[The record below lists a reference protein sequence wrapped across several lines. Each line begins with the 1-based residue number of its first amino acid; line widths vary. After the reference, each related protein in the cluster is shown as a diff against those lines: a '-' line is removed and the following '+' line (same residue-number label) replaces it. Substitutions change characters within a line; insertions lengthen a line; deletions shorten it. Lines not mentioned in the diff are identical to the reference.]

1 MATLDNNEVKSAVEG
16 LGKAFDEFKKTH
28 QEELKQIK
36 EKGSADVIT
45 SDKLKRIEKSLD
57 DLEDVNQKVTK
68 QKLSQDE
75 QKDQLNRIETMISR
89 PDFGRG
95 NLVTDSKEMEVYKK
109 WLREGKEALGPEEMK
124 VLTASNDNT
133 AGYLAP
139 PEYVRELIK
148 GIVEISPI
156 RSIARVRST
165 TNRSVQIP
173 KRTATFAATF
183 VAEQGTRSETTGYA
197 VGLEEIPTHEL
208 YALVDI
214 SEQELEDS
222 VFNLEQEMSSEFAE
236 QFAKAEGNAFVSGN
250 SVGKPEGIAQNSS
263 VGTTASGSS
272 GTFDAN
278 SLISLYHAVKPDYS
292 RNGTFVFNRATLA
305 LIRKLRDGAGQYVFQ
320 AGFSLQVGVPNTIL
334 GAPYV
339 EATDVADIGSSTKPV
354 YFGDFRR
361 GYMIVDRT
369 TLSVMRDPF
378 TQATSGNVR
387 YIARRRIGGQVI
399 LPEAIQ
405 ILQCG
410 A

>member
-1 MATLDNNEVKSAVEG
+1 MVEQEIKSAVEQ
-16 LGKAFDEFKKTH
+16 LGTAFEEFKKTH

-36 EKGSADVIT
+36 SKGSADVIT
-45 SDKLKRIEKSLD
+45 SEKLARIEKSLD
-57 DLEDVNQKVTK
+57 QLEDVNQKVTK
-68 QKLSQDE
+68 AKLAQDANE
-75 QKDQLNRIETMISR
+75 EKLNKIETIVSR
-89 PDFGRG
+89 PGFDISAKAD
-95 NLVTDSKEMEVYKK
+95 TSMEKKVFDK
-109 WLREGKEALGPEEMK
+109 WLRDGKEALSPEEVK

-139 PEYVRELIK
+139 PEYVQELIK

-173 KRTATFAATF
+173 RRTSTFAATF
-183 VAEQGTRSETTGYA
+183 VAEQGSRTETTGYQ
-197 VGLEEIPTHEL
+197 VGMEEIPTHEL

-222 VFNLEQEMSSEFAE
+222 VFNLEQEMTSEFTE

-250 SVGKPEGIAQNSS
+250 SVGKPEGIVTNSS
-263 VGTTASGSS
+263 VGVTASGVSAS
-272 GTFDAN
+272 LNAN

-292 RNGTFVFNRATLA
+292 RNGTFVMNRSTLA
-305 LIRKLRDGAGQYVFQ
+305 AVRKLQDGSGQYVFQ

-339 EATDVADIGSSTKPV
+339 EATDVADVGSSTKPI

-361 GYMIVDRT
+361 GYLIVDRV
-369 TLSVMRDPF
+369 SMSIMRDPF

-410 A
+410 S